1 MGAIYGLVALGFNVI
16 YKTTDAI
23 NFAQGEWVM
32 VGGVLAA
39 ALIGAAAAPFWVALV
54 AAVVIVGLIGIVSE
68 RLIVR
73 PLRAPSPML
82 VTLLTIGLAIAT
94 KSLVMLV

>member
-1 MGAIYGLVALGFNVI
+1 MDLSAKLLQLLVSGIAMGSIYALVALGFNVI

-32 VGGVLAA
+32 IGGVLAA
-39 ALIGAAAAPFWVALV
+39 AMLSAGGGPFWLMLV
-54 AAVVIVGLIGIVSE
+54 GAVLLVGLIGVLSE
-68 RLIVR
+68 RLVVY

-82 VTLLTIGLAIAT
+82 VT
-94 KSLVMLV
+94 